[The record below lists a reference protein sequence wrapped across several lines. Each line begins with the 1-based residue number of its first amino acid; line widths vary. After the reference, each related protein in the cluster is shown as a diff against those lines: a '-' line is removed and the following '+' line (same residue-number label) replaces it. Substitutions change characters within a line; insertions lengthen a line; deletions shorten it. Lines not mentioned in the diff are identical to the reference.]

1 VGKGGVVRDPEA
13 VEAAL
18 ARMRGWC
25 AGNGYEV
32 HAEAPSELTGAEG
45 NQEIF
50 LHLMP
55 A

>member
-1 VGKGGVVRDPEA
+1 VRDREA

-18 ARMRGWC
+18 GRLRAWC
-25 AGNGYEV
+25 AANGYSV
-32 HAEAPSELTGAEG
+32 QGEALSELTGAEG

-50 LHLMP
+50 LHLRP